1 MGKPGAGRQ
10 KRRAPG
16 RSHALVESG
25 KGSQW
30 ATKATAGGL
39 VEQGGAAV
47 GAKGA
52 PRLRSRIWH
61 RSLALA
67 SVDEPGALCRALEER
82 QQAHRRLRARAQSL
96 GDCARQTALGR
107 GATALGYP
115 FPCLSQHAG
124 ARLAGAP
131 PRVSWP
137 LVVGRGATRQR
148 ARTLVSAH
156 Q

>member
-30 ATKATAGGL
+30 ATKAPAGGE
-39 VEQGGAAV
+39 VSQGGAAL

-67 SVDEPGALCRALEER
+67 SVDEPGALCRSLDAR
-82 QQAHRRLRARAQSL
+82 QQAHRRLRARAQRL
-96 GDCARQTALGR
+96 VDAARQTPLGK
-107 GATALGYP
+107 GATDSEYP
-115 FPCLSQHAG
+115 Y
-124 ARLAGAP
+124 
-131 PRVSWP
+131 
-137 LVVGRGATRQR
+137 
-148 ARTLVSAH
+148 
-156 Q
+156 